1 MPRSRVARLADAQV
15 AAALAQVRAEL
26 GIPTEF
32 AAAAAD
38 EAATAARTGPLDV
51 PGRSVARVDAT
62 DLPLLTIDPT
72 GSMDLDQALHV
83 APAGDGWTVHYA
95 IADVGAFVVPG
106 GALDTETHARGTT
119 CYGPD
124 GTVPLH
130 PTSLSEGAASLLP
143 DQERPAVLWRFDLGA
158 DGEPAAVHVGPA
170 TVRSRAQ
177 LAYPQAQRMLDE
189 HEPGPLTD
197 VLVGVRAVGRLRER
211 AERDRGGVSL
221 SVPEQ
226 QVAADGHGG
235 WTTSFRAVLPME
247 RWNSQLSLLTG
258 MAAARLMLDA
268 GVGLLRTMPPADDRD
283 VARLHRTAA
292 ALDVDWPADEPYPHL
307 LRRLDSAH
315 PAEAAFLDAATSL
328 FRGAGYVAFGGS
340 DGAAPPTGSAAR
352 HAAIAA
358 PYAHV
363 TAPLRR
369 LADRYASEIA
379 IAACA
384 GSAVPEWV
392 RAALPAL
399 PSVMGRTGQRA
410 AAYDREGTDVVEAA
424 VLAPRVGG
432 TFDGVVVDRRDA
444 EPTRG
449 ELVVRHPAVRA
460 RIEADDGADLPL
472 GVPVHARLAEASVP
486 RRTVLFR
493 LP

>member
-1 MPRSRVARLADAQV
+1 M
-15 AAALAQVRAEL
+15 
-26 GIPTEF
+26 
-32 AAAAAD
+32 
-38 EAATAARTGPLDV
+38 
-51 PGRSVARVDAT
+51 
-62 DLPLLTIDPT
+62 
-72 GSMDLDQALHV
+72 
-83 APAGDGWTVHYA
+83 
-95 IADVGAFVVPG
+95 
-106 GALDTETHARGTT
+106 
-119 CYGPD
+119 
-124 GTVPLH
+124 
-130 PTSLSEGAASLLP
+130 
-143 DQERPAVLWRFDLGA
+143 
-158 DGEPAAVHVGPA
+158 
-170 TVRSRAQ
+170 
-177 LAYPQAQRMLDE
+177 
-189 HEPGPLTD
+189 
-197 VLVGVRAVGRLRER
+197 
-211 AERDRGGVSL
+211 SL

-268 GVGLLRTMPPADDRD
+268 GVGVLRTMPPADDRD

-292 ALDVDWPADEPYPHL
+292 ALGVDWPADEPYPYL
-307 LRRLDSAH
+307 LRRLDSAR

-328 FRGAGYVAFGGS
+328 FRGAGYAAFGGS
-340 DGAAPPTGSAAR
+340 DGAAPPTGDAAR

-384 GSAVPEWV
+384 HVSVPDWV
-392 RAALPAL
+392 RTALPAL

-410 AAYDREGTDVVEAA
+410 AAYDRQGTDVVEAA
-424 VLAPRVGG
+424 VLAPRVGS
-432 TFDGVVVDRRDA
+432 TFDGVVVDRRDD

-460 RIEADDGADLPL
+460 RIEAADGAELPL
-472 GVPVHARLAEASVP
+472 GVPVQARLAQASVP
-486 RRTVLFR
+486 DHRVLFQ
-493 LP
+493 LA

>member
-1 MPRSRVARLADAQV
+1 MPRPRLARLADAQV

-32 AAAAAD
+32 GPAAVT
-38 EAATAARTGPLDV
+38 EATAAARTGPVDV
-51 PGRSVARVDAT
+51 PGRSVPRVDAT
-62 DLPLLTIDPT
+62 DLPLLTIDPA

-83 APAGDGWTVHYA
+83 EASGDGWTVHYA
-95 IADVGAFVVPG
+95 IADVGAFVLPG
-106 GALDTETHARGTT
+106 GALDTETHARGST

-124 GTVPLH
+124 GPVPLH
-130 PTSLSEGAASLLP
+130 PTALSEGAASLLP
-143 DQERPAVLWRFDLGA
+143 DQDRPAVLWRFELGS
-158 DGEPAAVHVGPA
+158 DGEPTEVHVRPA

-177 LAYPQAQRMLDE
+177 LAYPHAQRMLDE
-189 HEPGPLTD
+189 HDGGPVRA
-197 VLVGVRAVGRLRER
+197 VLAGVREVGRLRER
-211 AERDRGGVSL
+211 AERRRGGVSL

-226 QVAADGHGG
+226 QVTADGHGG
-235 WTTSFRAVLPME
+235 WSTSFRAVLPME

-283 VARLHRTAA
+283 VARLRRTAV
-292 ALDVDWPADEPYPHL
+292 ALGLEWPADEPYPQL
-307 LRRLDSAH
+307 LRRLDSAQ
-315 PAEAAFLDAATSL
+315 PAQAAFLDAATSL

-340 DGAAPPTGSAAR
+340 DGAAPPTGPAAR

-358 PYAHV
+358 PYAHA

-379 IAACA
+379 VAACA
-384 GSAVPEWV
+384 GRPVPDWV
-392 RAALPAL
+392 RSALPSL

-410 AAYDREGTDVVEAA
+410 AAYDHEGTDVVEAA
-424 VLAPRVGG
+424 VLAPRVGS
-432 TFDGVVVDRRDA
+432 TFDGVVVDRRDG

-460 RIEADDGADLPL
+460 RIEAADGAELPL
-472 GVPVHARLAEASVP
+472 GVPVRARLAQASVP
-486 RRTVLFR
+486 DHRVLFQ